1 MWNTLIQWGMLRA
14 LGPRAELS
22 CLLTTNVIFR
32 LSVSL
37 VVAVIVIAQ
46 STTNQFVVCGGQLN
60 VQVPCFDFN
69 FKKREAVGEA
79 GGAPPLKCGMIEHAL
94 NNDTRDTLESFMIRS
109 CTQ

>member
-1 MWNTLIQWGMLRA
+1 MWNTLIQWGMPRA

-46 STTNQFVVCGGQLN
+46 SATNQFVVCGGQLN

-69 FKKREAVGEA
+69 FKKREVG
-79 GGAPPLKCGMIEHAL
+79 GGGGVGHPLSSVA
-94 NNDTRDTLESFMIRS
+94 
-109 CTQ
+109 